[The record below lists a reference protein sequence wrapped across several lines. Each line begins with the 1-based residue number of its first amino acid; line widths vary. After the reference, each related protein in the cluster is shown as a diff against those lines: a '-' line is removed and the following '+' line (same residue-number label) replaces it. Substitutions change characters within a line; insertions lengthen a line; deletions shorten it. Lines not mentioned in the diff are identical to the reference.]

1 MEQVIR
7 LSLLI
12 LGYWLVY
19 AYVIGYR
26 IYLEAVK
33 VPPPSPFDHFV
44 APPANECQ
52 TFDRTNSNLAPIQS
66 SIEDAVEDQITCSAA
81 TGDECPLSVGINKG
95 AWCVPTVLVF
105 RSYCDTQL

>member
-26 IYLEAVK
+26 IYLEAAR
-33 VPPPSPFDHFV
+33 VPS
-44 APPANECQ
+44 
-52 TFDRTNSNLAPIQS
+52 LA
-66 SIEDAVEDQITCSAA
+66 
-81 TGDECPLSVGINKG
+81 
-95 AWCVPTVLVF
+95 F
-105 RSYCDTQL
+105 

>member
-26 IYLEAVK
+26 IYLEAVR
-33 VPPPSPFDHFV
+33 VPYPPFDHLCGLQPMSIK
-44 APPANECQ
+44 AALTERIQ
-52 TFDRTNSNLAPIQS
+52 TATHPEFDRRRGGGSDCLQ
-66 SIEDAVEDQITCSAA
+66 
-81 TGDECPLSVGINKG
+81 
-95 AWCVPTVLVF
+95 
-105 RSYCDTQL
+105 RCDRRRVRALRWN